1 MSKEWIKESGT
12 CQGSDL
18 DTIISSIIKEI
29 DNGLY
34 IAMYTDRF
42 ESGKITDDCRFEDK
56 YVLEI
61 RIFNKDKEILL
72 SRGSISEDFIWRYI
86 SNDKTLDDESY
97 YARYHVI
104 DMNEPLSKDYLD
116 NGNLSIIS
124 TGGGRYSLP
133 VTEGTKKIKIIT
145 YIDYDE
151 NGMAYAADNRV
162 CGFE

>member
-12 CQGSDL
+12 CQGSEL
-18 DTIISSIIKEI
+18 GTVINRMVKEI

-42 ESGKITDDCRFEDK
+42 ESGKIKDECRFEDK
-56 YVLEI
+56 YALEI
-61 RIFNKDKEILL
+61 RIFNEDKEVLL
-72 SRGSISEDFIWRYI
+72 SRSSISEDFIWRYI
-86 SNDKTLDDESY
+86 SDDKNLSNESY
-97 YARYHVI
+97 YVRYHVI
-104 DMNEPLSKDYLD
+104 DMNEPLSKDYLK
-116 NGNLSIIS
+116 NGNLSITS
-124 TGGGRYSLP
+124 TGGGHYSLP
-133 VTEGTKKIKIIT
+133 ITEGTKRIKMIT